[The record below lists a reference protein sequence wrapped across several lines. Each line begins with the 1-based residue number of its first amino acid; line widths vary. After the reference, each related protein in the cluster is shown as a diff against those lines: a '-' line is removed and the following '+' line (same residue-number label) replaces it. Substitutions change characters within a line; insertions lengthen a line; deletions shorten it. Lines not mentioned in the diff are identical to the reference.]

1 MDLPATIYA
10 NAQGLPVELQ
20 REALDFIT
28 SLMQRQVT
36 PPATHNNSDTEAF
49 IKKFAGCLGDDFPDE
64 ITSDDLPNDCQRGV
78 FE

>member
-1 MDLPATIYA
+1 MDLSATIYA

-28 SLMQRQVT
+28 FLMQRYS
-36 PPATHNNSDTEAF
+36 PPLVSTGNSDTEAF
-49 IKKFAGCLGDDFPDE
+49 IKKFAGCLGDDFPDD
-64 ITSDDLPNDCQRGV
+64 ITSDDLVNDSHRET